1 MAYHTACR
9 LDSHDF
15 MAQVVLDSNLFA
27 VGSGIEADD
36 GVVVAT
42 PETLLKMNAAT
53 LVSRASEKDLYDL
66 AWFFEQDDQLEVPTL
81 IALGKEVDG
90 GMSWEALLI
99 SLVGTEMGKTA
110 CGFSLTRTPEEV
122 LAEVTRV
129 QRGLIQGVESHLRK
143 QPAPPIAALIRKL
156 K

>member
-1 MAYHTACR
+1 
-9 LDSHDF
+9 LDGHDF
-15 MAQVVLDSNLFA
+15 TAQVVLDSNLFA

-42 PETLLKMNAAT
+42 PETLLKMKAAT
-53 LVSRASEKDLYDL
+53 LVGRASEKDLYDL
-66 AWFFEQDDQLEVPTL
+66 AWLFERDDRLDVPTL

-90 GMSWEALLI
+90 GMNGEAFLI
-99 SLVGTEMGKTA
+99 NLVGTEMRKPA
-110 CGFSLTRTPEEV
+110 CGFSLTQSPEEV

-129 QRGLIQGVESHLRK
+129 REGLIQGVESHLRK

-156 K
+156 R

>member
-110 CGFSLTRTPEEV
+110 CGFSLTQTPEEV